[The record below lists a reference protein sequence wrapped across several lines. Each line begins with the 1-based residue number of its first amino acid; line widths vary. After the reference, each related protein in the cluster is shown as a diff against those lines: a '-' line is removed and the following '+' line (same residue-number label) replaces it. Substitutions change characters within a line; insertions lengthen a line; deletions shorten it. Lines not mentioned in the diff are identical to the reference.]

1 MGAIKTGEEREI
13 FYSPTKI
20 IFGLGAIKDLPNEC
34 KQLGKKPLIVTDSFM
49 SKTEIVKDIMEILKS
64 AGMEPGLYD
73 GVVPEPPLESVDNG
87 VKVALEGN
95 YDVIVGVG
103 GGSSMDTAKGVA
115 IVTGNGGKVLD
126 YVGMDQVPK
135 PGLPKILIPTT
146 AGTGSEVTRVFVV
159 TDLNDNTKKVVYSA
173 YNLSNVA
180 LIDPALTLGMPPSVT
195 ADTGMDAL
203 VHAIETYVAITATQF
218 SDPFAE
224 KAIRLISK
232 YLPIAT
238 IKGENIEARY
248 YMALAATLAGLA
260 FASGGLGAV
269 HALAYPLGT
278 EYHMS
283 HGRSNAI
290 MLPYVMEYNLPGNFE
305 KYAKIAEFMGEKV
318 DNLSDSD
325 AAIKSVEAVKRL
337 QKNVGIPSRLRD
349 YNIKKED
356 LSKLV
361 EGGMKQARLFV
372 PNPRN
377 LSKED
382 VEKIY
387 EMAY

>member
-1 MGAIKTGEEREI
+1 PLYL
-13 FYSPTKI
+13 FS
-20 IFGLGAIKDLPNEC
+20 LGVHPFLFLLKLFLTQN
-34 KQLGKKPLIVTDSFM
+34 
-49 SKTEIVKDIMEILKS
+49 IL
-64 AGMEPGLYD
+64 
-73 GVVPEPPLESVDNG
+73 
-87 VKVALEGN
+87 
-95 YDVIVGVG
+95 
-103 GGSSMDTAKGVA
+103 
-115 IVTGNGGKVLD
+115 
-126 YVGMDQVPK
+126 
-135 PGLPKILIPTT
+135 
-146 AGTGSEVTRVFVV
+146 
-159 TDLNDNTKKVVYSA
+159 
-173 YNLSNVA
+173 
-180 LIDPALTLGMPPSVT
+180 
-195 ADTGMDAL
+195 
-203 VHAIETYVAITATQF
+203 H
-218 SDPFAE
+218 
-224 KAIRLISK
+224 
-232 YLPIAT
+232 YL
-238 IKGENIEARY
+238 
-248 YMALAATLAGLA
+248 
-260 FASGGLGAV
+260 
-269 HALAYPLGT
+269 
-278 EYHMS
+278 
-283 HGRSNAI
+283 